1 MDVIHYEQSVFV
13 SFIDTILN
21 PLACNALKAVSLPDP
36 GPLTSTVNVFKP
48 NSTALDATSSAATC
62 AA

>member
-1 MDVIHYEQSVFV
+1 MSL
-13 SFIDTILN
+13 IDKILN

-36 GPLTSTVNVFKP
+36 GPFTSTDKVFIP
-48 NSTALDATSSAATC
+48 YSRAFEAAAAAAIC